1 MYFRTL
7 GKSWGVF
14 LVAIF
19 IARQMADAEAEQ
31 ALELAA
37 QKAVPSLCV
46 VSGEATNTNF
56 SLWFDPTD
64 ARTHD
69 LPHM

>member
-1 MYFRTL
+1 MMLYFRTL

-14 LVAIF
+14 LVAVF

-37 QKAVPSLCV
+37 QKAVPSL
-46 VSGEATNTNF
+46 
-56 SLWFDPTD
+56 
-64 ARTHD
+64 
-69 LPHM
+69 